1 MTLPPT
7 APPPDPAA
15 AAPAASR
22 GRRAIVVL
30 AAVALTLLTA
40 RLGVWQLD
48 RAAQKVAL
56 QAERD
61 AQASAPPLAADALPA
76 NETLAAAVHH
86 RRITLSGQW
95 TAAHTV
101 YLDNRQ
107 MEGRPGFFVLTPLR
121 LPDGSAVMVQRGWL
135 PRDMADRSRIAPY
148 RTAQGLVE
156 VQARIAPWP
165 SRLTSLGEDAAGA
178 IRQNLDRPA
187 FERETGLALRPL
199 SLVELPHAGNAGDG
213 LRREWPQPAVDVHKH
228 YGYAAQWFGLSA
240 LTAGLYVWF
249 QLLRPWRRAR
259 AGRPRG

>member
-1 MTLPPT
+1 M
-7 APPPDPAA
+7 
-15 AAPAASR
+15 
-22 GRRAIVVL
+22 
-30 AAVALTLLTA
+30 
-40 RLGVWQLD
+40 
-48 RAAQKVAL
+48 
-56 QAERD
+56 
-61 AQASAPPLAADALPA
+61 
-76 NETLAAAVHH
+76 
-86 RRITLSGQW
+86 
-95 TAAHTV
+95 
-101 YLDNRQ
+101 
-107 MEGRPGFFVLTPLR
+107 GF
-121 LPDGSAVMVQRGWL
+121 
-135 PRDMADRSRIAPY
+135 SRIAPY

-187 FERETGLALRPL
+187 FEREAGLALRPL